1 MNTTQSPTA
10 PTTVDIDGPR
20 YHDLREVAAILKCS
34 VRTVRRLLADGRLG
48 YSQEK
53 KGGVIR
59 VSDDD
64 IAAYY
69 QASRIGPRITHR
81 PSRRP
86 ARAAA

>member
-1 MNTTQSPTA
+1 VNTTQSPTA
-10 PTTVDIDGPR
+10 PTTADTNAPQ
-20 YHDLREVAAILKCS
+20 YYNLAQVAAKLHCS

-69 QASRIGPRITHR
+69 QASRVGPRIMHR
-81 PSRRP
+81 SGRRP